1 MTSALALGQPARPVP
16 PVLPDASLT
25 VPVVDEEVVVN
36 ALTGTFDESFASV
49 PPNGNAMPVEETT
62 PPRQGHSGAWRP
74 APDSHQGWGR
84 RIR

>member
-49 PPNGNAMPVEETT
+49 PPNGKAM
-62 PPRQGHSGAWRP
+62 S
-74 APDSHQGWGR
+74 GR
-84 RIR
+84 RRHPARDIPGARRPTRIRGGGVA